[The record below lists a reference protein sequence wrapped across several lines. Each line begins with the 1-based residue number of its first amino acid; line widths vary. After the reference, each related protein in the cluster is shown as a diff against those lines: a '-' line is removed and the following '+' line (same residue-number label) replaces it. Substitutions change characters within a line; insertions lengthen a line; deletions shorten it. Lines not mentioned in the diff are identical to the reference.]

1 MRVCF
6 NCKAEISGRDRVP
19 FKELCPK
26 CEAFLHC
33 CKNCRLY
40 APEAHNHCLSSTT
53 EAVPDAERANYCDEF
68 EFRQVEGEPRRGSSS
83 RSKRD
88 GNRSGSSNDSG
99 RPMSDSSSGSR
110 QQTAREKFE
119 GLFKD

>member
-33 CKNCRLY
+33 CRNCRLY
-40 APEAHNHCLSSTT
+40 AAEAHNHCLSSTT
-53 EAVPDAERANYCDEF
+53 EAVADVERSNYCDEF
-68 EFRQVEGEPRRGSSS
+68 EFRELEVEAPRGSSS
-83 RSKRD
+83 RSKR
-88 GNRSGSSNDSG
+88 GGKRSDSSNDFD
-99 RPMSDSSSGSR
+99 RPKSDSSSGSR
-110 QQTAREKFE
+110 SQTAREKFE
-119 GLFKD
+119 SLFKD